1 MMGLLFFQHAVLIE
15 YFPVLRILGIMYHF
29 TWAVQRHCVPVSFA
43 SHLVIVIHLNSLVL
57 YFSLDFI

>member
-15 YFPVLRILGIMYHF
+15 YFLVLRFFGIMYHF
-29 TWAVQRHCVPVSFA
+29 MWAVQRHCVSVSFA
-43 SHLVIVIHLNSLVL
+43 SHLVIAIHFSLVL